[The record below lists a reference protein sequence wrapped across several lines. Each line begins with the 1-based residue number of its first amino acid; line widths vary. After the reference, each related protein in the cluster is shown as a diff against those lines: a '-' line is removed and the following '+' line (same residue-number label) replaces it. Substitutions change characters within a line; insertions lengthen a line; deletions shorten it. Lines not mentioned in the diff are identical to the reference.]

1 MQVIPIIGNRH
12 VKERIMP
19 QNKKFLAQKEIEDRQ
34 KKIVIIST
42 LAVLV
47 IVIGLVVYGVVDR
60 YVFRA
65 RTTVIELE
73 SYTIN
78 ADEFEQQVRWSRRN
92 LILEI
97 DQMLN
102 TFQQLGGSPE
112 VFAYFE
118 QQLILSTTQ
127 LQQPLLIGQEVLQ
140 SMTDDIILL
149 VVAEKMGVTIDEA
162 LIDL

>member
-1 MQVIPIIGNRH
+1 
-12 VKERIMP
+12 MP

-42 LAVLV
+42 ITVLV

-60 YVFRA
+60 FVLRA

-78 ADEFEQQVRWSRRN
+78 ADEFEQQVRWNRRN

-97 DQMLN
+97 DQILN

-127 LQQPLLIGQEVLQ
+127 LEQPLLIGQEVIQ

-149 VVAEKMGVTIDEA
+149 VE
-162 LIDL
+162 